1 MYDLDH
7 RVPVPLF
14 PRPPEGHD
22 MSAQTSQPPTHVDY
36 LAARADLLAAPGRPS
51 AQARRALTA
60 LTDDWLI
67 GLFDAS
73 GAREVGATLVAVG
86 GHGRG
91 ELAAGSDLDLVLLHP
106 GGSPISEVADR
117 LWYPIWDSGL
127 RLDHSVR
134 TVAEARRIAASDIRA
149 VLGLLDARTVAGEGA
164 PTSSLRASVL
174 ADWRGLAATRLPDLR
189 AAVNERIASHG
200 ELAHLLEPDI
210 KESYGGL
217 REMTVLRAIT
227 ASWITDAQHAEL
239 AVAKALLL
247 DVRDALHRVATR
259 PTDRLTQQEHGPVAE
274 LLGMADADVLL
285 RSVSAAGRS
294 IGVTSDSAWY
304 TVDRIVRARPKLGFK
319 RISLRGAARTPL
331 AEGVVLQDGEA
342 VLAVDAR
349 PDRDPVLILRA
360 AAAAAQAGIR
370 LNRHTLGRLVAE
382 SAPMPVP
389 WPAPARDALVSLLGA
404 GRASIEV
411 WESLDQAGVISA
423 LIPHW
428 EVVRSAPQHNPVH
441 RFTVD
446 RHLIETATLACAST
460 REVHRP
466 DLLLVGALLHDIGK
480 GRPGQDHT
488 EVGVG
493 LVAEI
498 AEHLGFAAA
507 DCAVLVDMCR
517 YHLLLPDTA
526 TRRDLDDPQT
536 IEMVATQ
543 VGTTE
548 MLDLLAALT
557 TADALATGPLAWTAW
572 KRDLV
577 ADLVSRV
584 RGQLHGEAI
593 PTEPGLTEEQLAMA
607 GGEGV
612 RVLLRENEAG
622 HDITV
627 SAPDTVGLLGLVAG
641 VLAMHRLEVRSA
653 VSVVVDGRAV
663 EVWGVNPQFG
673 DPPAAERL
681 REDVRRAIAGQL
693 DVAARLARRDE
704 AQRRPDAPS
713 AAPPR
718 VDLAEG
724 ASRRATV
731 LEVRA
736 HDAPGLLHRV
746 GTAIAATGTDIAAAR
761 VSTLGSEVVDVFYLV
776 DRHGQPLD
784 GELAAAVAEAVT
796 DALADEPE

>member
-1 MYDLDH
+1 
-7 RVPVPLF
+7 
-14 PRPPEGHD
+14 
-22 MSAQTSQPPTHVDY
+22 MSAQTSQPPAHIDY

-67 GLFDAS
+67 GLFEAS
-73 GAREVGATLVAVG
+73 GAREFGASLVAVG

-91 ELAAGSDLDLVLLHP
+91 ELSAGSDLDLVLLHP
-106 GGSPISEVADR
+106 GGPGVAEVADR

-134 TVAEARRIAASDIRA
+134 TIAEARRIAAADIRA
-149 VLGLLDARTVAGEGA
+149 VLGMLDARTVAGDGA
-164 PTSSLRASVL
+164 AAGSLRGSVL
-174 ADWRGLAATRLPDLR
+174 ADWRALAAARLPDLR
-189 AAVNERIASHG
+189 AAVNERVVSHG

-217 REMTVLRAIT
+217 RDLTVLRAIT
-227 ASWITDAQHAEL
+227 ASWVTDAQHAEL
-239 AVAKALLL
+239 ASAKTLLL

-259 PTDRLTQQEHGPVAE
+259 PTDRLAQQEQGPVAE
-274 LLGMADADVLL
+274 VLDMADADVLL

-294 IGVTSDSAWY
+294 IGVASDSAWH
-304 TVDRIVRARPKLGFK
+304 TVERIVRARPKLGFK

-342 VLAVDAR
+342 VLAADAR
-349 PDRDPVLILRA
+349 PERDPVLILRA
-360 AAAAAQAGIR
+360 AAAAAQSGIC
-370 LNRHTLGRLVAE
+370 LNRHTLARLVAE
-382 SAPMPVP
+382 SAPMPAP

-404 GRASIEV
+404 GRASIGV
-411 WESLDQAGVISA
+411 WEALDQAGVISA

-446 RHLIETATLACAST
+446 RHLIEAAAQACAFT

-480 GRPGQDHT
+480 GRPGLDHT
-488 EVGVG
+488 DVGVG

-498 AEHLGFAAA
+498 AEHLGFSSA
-507 DCAVLVDMCR
+507 DSAVLVDMCR

-526 TRRDLDDPQT
+526 TRRDLDDPAT
-536 IEMVATQ
+536 IELVCQA

-548 MLDLLAALT
+548 LLDLLAALT

-572 KRDLV
+572 KRGLV
-577 ADLVSRV
+577 ADLVARA
-584 RGQLHGEAI
+584 RGQLHGEDA
-593 PTEPGLTEEQLAMA
+593 PSEPLLTEEQLAMA
-607 GGEGV
+607 PGEGV
-612 RVLLRENEAG
+612 RVLIREHDSG
-622 HDITV
+622 HTLTV
-627 SAPDTVGLLGLVAG
+627 SAPDSVGLLGLVAG

-653 VSVVVDGRAV
+653 VSCGVDGRAV
-663 EVWGVNPQFG
+663 EVWGVSPQFG
-673 DPPAAERL
+673 DPPAADRL
-681 REDVRRAIAGQL
+681 REDIRRAIAGQL

-704 AQRRPDAPS
+704 AQRRPDAP
-713 AAPPR
+713 APAPSR
-718 VDLAEG
+718 VEVVTG

-736 HDAPGLLHRV
+736 HD
-746 GTAIAATGTDIAAAR
+746 
-761 VSTLGSEVVDVFYLV
+761 
-776 DRHGQPLD
+776 
-784 GELAAAVAEAVT
+784 
-796 DALADEPE
+796 

>member
-1 MYDLDH
+1 
-7 RVPVPLF
+7 
-14 PRPPEGHD
+14 
-22 MSAQTSQPPTHVDY
+22 MSAQTSQPPAHVDY
-36 LAARADLLAAPGRPS
+36 LAARADLLGAPGRPS

-67 GLFDAS
+67 GLFEAS
-73 GAREVGATLVAVG
+73 GAREFGATLVAVG

-91 ELAAGSDLDLVLLHP
+91 ELSAGSDLDLVLLHP
-106 GGSPISEVADR
+106 GGAGIAEVADR

-134 TVAEARRIAASDIRA
+134 TIAEARRIAAADIRA
-149 VLGLLDARTVAGEGA
+149 VLGLLDSRTVAGEGA
-164 PTSSLRASVL
+164 ATSSLRGSVL
-174 ADWRGLAATRLPDLR
+174 ADWRGLAAARLPDLR
-189 AAVNERIASHG
+189 SAVNERVASHG
-200 ELAHLLEPDI
+200 ELAHLLEPDL

-217 REMTVLRAIT
+217 RDLTVLRAIT
-227 ASWITDAQHAEL
+227 ASWVTDARHSEL
-239 AVAKALLL
+239 APAKTLLL
-247 DVRDALHRVATR
+247 DVRDSLHRVATR
-259 PTDRLTQQEHGPVAE
+259 PTDRLTQQEQGPVAE
-274 LLGMADADVLL
+274 VLGMADADVLL

-294 IGVTSDSAWY
+294 IGVASDSAWH
-304 TVDRIVRARPKLGFK
+304 TVERIVRARPKLGFK
-319 RISLRGAARTPL
+319 RITLRGAARSPL
-331 AEGVVLQDGEA
+331 AEGVVLQDSEA
-342 VLAVDAR
+342 VLATDAR

-360 AAAAAQAGIR
+360 AAAAAQAGIG
-370 LNRHTLGRLVAE
+370 LNRHTLARLAEE

-404 GRASIEV
+404 GRSSIGV
-411 WESLDQAGVISA
+411 WEALDQAGVVSA

-446 RHLIETATLACAST
+446 RHLIETASQACAFT

-480 GRPGQDHT
+480 GRPGHDHT
-488 EVGVG
+488 DVGIG

-498 AEHLGFAAA
+498 AEHLGFSAA
-507 DCAVLVDMCR
+507 DNAVLVDMCR
-517 YHLLLPDTA
+517 HHLLLPDTA

-536 IEMVATQ
+536 IESVAGL

-572 KRDLV
+572 KRGLV
-577 ADLVSRV
+577 ADLVARV
-584 RGQLHGEAI
+584 RGQLHGEDI
-593 PTEPGLTEEQLAMA
+593 PSEPLLTEEQQAMA

-612 RVLLRENEAG
+612 RVLLREHDAG
-622 HDITV
+622 HDLTV
-627 SAPDTVGLLGLVAG
+627 SAPDSVGLLGLVAG

-653 VSVVVDGRAV
+653 VSCGVDARAV

-673 DPPAAERL
+673 DPPAADRL
-681 REDVRRAIAGQL
+681 REDIRRAIAGQL
-693 DVAARLARRDE
+693 DVTARLARRDE
-704 AQRRPDAPS
+704 AQRRPDAP
-713 AAPPR
+713 APAPPR
-718 VDLAEG
+718 VEVILG

-736 HDAPGLLHRV
+736 HDEPGLLHRV
-746 GTAIAATGTDIAAAR
+746 GTAIAGTGTDITAAR

-776 DRHGQPLD
+776 DRHGRPLD
-784 GELAAAVAEAVT
+784 GSLARAVADAVS
-796 DALADEPE
+796 DALAEAGE